1 MLIFVVFFCELG
13 FQYFDSVGPV
23 IMLDLGMDPN
33 IYAFIGFI
41 SIILEGIVG
50 IIVSSYPEKEMTV
63 SFCSLL
69 PYRYLC

>member
-1 MLIFVVFFCELG
+1 
-13 FQYFDSVGPV
+13 
-23 IMLDLGMDPN
+23 MLDMGMDPN

-63 SFCSLL
+63 TMK
-69 PYRYLC
+69 YI